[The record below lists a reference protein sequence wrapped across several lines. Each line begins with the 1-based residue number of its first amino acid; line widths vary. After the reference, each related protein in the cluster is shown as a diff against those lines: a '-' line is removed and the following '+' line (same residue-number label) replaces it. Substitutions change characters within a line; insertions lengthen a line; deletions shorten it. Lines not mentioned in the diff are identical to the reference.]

1 MGWLSKV
8 IGLLRAPSVLIKNQK
23 NREKGAART
32 AKFINTATT
41 VVIQNKSQARPSH
54 WLSRMVVGGLKK
66 A

>member
-1 MGWLSKV
+1 MCFTNAHANK
-8 IGLLRAPSVLIKNQK
+8 KTKEK

-41 VVIQNKSQARPSH
+41 VVIQKISQARPSH